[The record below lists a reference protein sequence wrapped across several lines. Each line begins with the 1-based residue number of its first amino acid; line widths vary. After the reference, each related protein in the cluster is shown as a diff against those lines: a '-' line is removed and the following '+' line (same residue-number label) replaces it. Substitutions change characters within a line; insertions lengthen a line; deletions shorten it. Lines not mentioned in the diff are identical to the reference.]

1 MKIAAI
7 TNIGY
12 VRTKNQDAYS
22 VIKNKAED
30 VLIIVCDGIGGN
42 KAGEVASV
50 ETIKHFERA
59 FQEQNFQRK
68 EQVPAFLL
76 NEITEVNNYIL
87 DLSLS
92 HKEYEGMGTTITGI
106 LFSHYGDFIFNV
118 GDSRTYGFLNNEMK
132 QLTEDDSLVA
142 EMVRMGEI
150 TYEESLTH
158 PKRHYLTKAIGVWD
172 ALNGEVKEI
181 GKMDYYLCCS
191 DGLHGYVSADNIRKT
206 ILSDL
211 PLQEKTD
218 ALCRLALSSGGYD
231 NITIVLIER

>member
-12 VRTKNQDAYS
+12 VRTKNQDAYT

-68 EQVPAFLL
+68 EQVHAFLL
-76 NEITEVNNYIL
+76 NEISEANNYIL
-87 DLSLS
+87 DLSVS

-106 LFSHYGDFIFNV
+106 LFSHYGDYIFNV

-142 EMVRMGEI
+142 EMVRMG
-150 TYEESLTH
+150 
-158 PKRHYLTKAIGVWD
+158 
-172 ALNGEVKEI
+172 
-181 GKMDYYLCCS
+181 
-191 DGLHGYVSADNIRKT
+191 
-206 ILSDL
+206 
-211 PLQEKTD
+211 
-218 ALCRLALSSGGYD
+218 
-231 NITIVLIER
+231 

>member
-12 VRTKNQDAYS
+12 VRAKNQDAYS
-22 VIKNKAED
+22 VVKNSSDD

-59 FQEQNFQRK
+59 FQQQKFSRK
-68 EQVPAFLL
+68 EQVPVFLL
-76 NEITEVNNYIL
+76 NEISEVNKYIL
-87 DLSLS
+87 ELAVT
-92 HKEYEGMGTTITGI
+92 HKEYEGMGTTVTGI
-106 LFSHYGDFIFNV
+106 LYTHYGDYIFNV
-118 GDSRTYGFLNNEMK
+118 GDSRTYGVLNGEMK
-132 QLTEDDSLVA
+132 QLSEDDSLVA
-142 EMVRMGEI
+142 EMVRAGEI

-172 ALNGEVKEI
+172 ALAGYVKEI

-191 DGLHGYVSADNIRKT
+191 DGLHGYVGEEAIAKT
-206 ILSDL
+206 ILSDQT
-211 PLQEKTD
+211 LQQKTD
-218 ALCRLALSSGGYD
+218 ALCGLALAAGGYD